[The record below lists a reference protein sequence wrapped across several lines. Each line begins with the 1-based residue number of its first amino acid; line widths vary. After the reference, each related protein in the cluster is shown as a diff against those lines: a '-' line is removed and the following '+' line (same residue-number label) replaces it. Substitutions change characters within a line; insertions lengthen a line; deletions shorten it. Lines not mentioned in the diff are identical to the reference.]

1 MTWVTITPP
10 AMPVEEVDESTTSS
24 RMRPSGFSSVRVS
37 VDCPVT
43 SDDVADRL
51 NKVAGFVDF
60 LRLLSVSMDT
70 KDVDVVVVAV
80 VLLVDG
86 IGCTANEWA
95 G

>member
-1 MTWVTITPP
+1 MTWVTTTPP

-24 RMRPSGFSSVRVS
+24 RMRPSGFSRVRVS
-37 VDCPVT
+37 VDCPVM

-51 NKVAGFVDF
+51 NEVADFIHF

-70 KDVDVVVVAV
+70 NDVDVVVAV

-86 IGCTANEWA
+86 IGCTANERA